1 MGVRR
6 IAAGM
11 ACVGALVVAPAF
23 AEWPQWRGPAQRGS
37 SAETGLPLRW
47 SASEGIAWKLEL
59 PEISGSTPIVHGER
73 VYLNVARGDAL
84 ELWAVD
90 RNTGKPLW
98 QAPVG
103 TGNVSTRK
111 QNMSSPS
118 PVTDGRH
125 VAVLTGTGVLKGFDL
140 AGKELWA
147 RDFQKEHGKFGLMW
161 GYASSPLLH
170 DGSLYVQVLHGMH
183 TDDPSYVTRIELATG
198 KTVWRVE
205 RPTDAPKES
214 PDAYTT
220 PAIAHTKA
228 GLELIISGA
237 DYVTGHDLAT
247 GKELWRAAGLNPARE
262 GFYRVVASPVVLGDL
277 VIAPTRVRPML
288 ALRAGGRGDVTT
300 SHKAWSHDAGPDV
313 PTPASDGEI
322 LYVVNDKGI
331 ASALD
336 AKTGAVLYADQR
348 LKVGTYSA
356 SPVVADGKVY
366 ATSEDGV
373 TTVYRAGPKFE
384 LLAENTLP
392 GFTLGSIAV
401 SEGQLFLR
409 AGTALHAIGERRRR

>member
-1 MGVRR
+1 MRGTTML
-6 IAAGM
+6 M
-11 ACVGALVVAPAF
+11 AGALLAAPLA
-23 AEWPQWRGPAQRGS
+23 ADWPQWRGPAQQGS
-37 SAETGLPLRW
+37 SAERELPLRW
-47 SASEGIAWKLEL
+47 SATEGVAWTLAL
-59 PEISGSTPIVHGER
+59 PEISGATPIVHGEW
-73 VYLNVARGDAL
+73 VFLNVARGDAL
-84 ELWAVD
+84 ELWSVD
-90 RNTGKPLW
+90 RNTGKVLW
-98 QAPVG
+98 KAPVG

-140 AGKELWA
+140 SGRELWA

-170 DGSLYVQVLHGMH
+170 EGSLYVQVLHGMH
-183 TDDPSYVTRIELATG
+183 TDDPSYVTRIELASG

-220 PAIAHTKA
+220 PTIARTA
-228 GLELIISGA
+228 SGPELVISGA
-237 DYVTGHDLAT
+237 DYVTGHDLST
-247 GKELWRAAGLNPARE
+247 GQELWRAAGLNPGRE
-262 GFYRVVASPVVLGDL
+262 GFYRVVASPLALGDL

-300 SHKAWSHDAGPDV
+300 SHRVWAHDAGPDV
-313 PTPASDGEI
+313 PTPASDGLI
-322 LYVVNDKGI
+322 LYIVNDKGI

-336 AKTGAVLYADQR
+336 AKSGAVLYADQR

-356 SPVVADGKVY
+356 SPLVAAGRVY

-384 LLAENTLP
+384 ILAENTLP

-409 AGTALHAIGERRRR
+409 AGVALHAIGERRRR